1 MHELCLHLIG
11 FVENLY
17 RSWKNIKSPIN
28 QQKICIFSLIIK
40 ATTLIRNTCIEHRF
54 HHPHFLHP
62 GHRMYITNHK
72 LFINVHYFL
81 SKFCLLITFIWL
93 IRNLGEGRGVT
104 FADALFIAH
113 FDFRK
118 RETRGVWHNPIDC
131 TAVKLNVF
139 YLNKLWKGLAKPG
152 MTLSKESKLITEYGS
167 MW

>member
-28 QQKICIFSLIIK
+28 QQKICIFSLIMK
-40 ATTLIRNTCIEHRF
+40 ATTLMRNTCIEHRF

-93 IRNLGEGRGVT
+93 IRNLGEGRGCHICWCFVHCT
-104 FADALFIAH
+104 LWLP
-113 FDFRK
+113 K
-118 RETRGVWHNPIDC
+118 TRNARCLTQSNWLYC
-131 TAVKLNVF
+131 SQT
-139 YLNKLWKGLAKPG
+139 
-152 MTLSKESKLITEYGS
+152 
-167 MW
+167 